1 MGEDLSSGVKVG
13 VILIILCSII
23 GTVMS
28 LMAVVKNVTRTGAMQ
43 LQSSLEAMDRMYE
56 DNFNQK
62 TVTGNEVIS
71 AIQLNQGS
79 AIAIVVAEP
88 KEDNK
93 LTLHNYGAL
102 LGAISTGA
110 ADGITVGNVQ
120 VGDSKY
126 LYYDDK
132 TQSYIADLFKV
143 GTEVQYNYKIT
154 NIYKNTEREYVNPNY
169 KYESKL
175 IRDISGTTIG
185 YFFMHTY

>member
-79 AIAIVVAEP
+79 AIAIVIAEP

-102 LGAISTGA
+102 LGAVSTGA
-110 ADGITVGNVQ
+110 ADNVVIGNSQ
-120 VGDSKY
+120 VGDSSY
-126 LYYDDK
+126 LYYDEK
-132 TQSYIADLFKV
+132 GQNYVADLFKV
-143 GTEVQYNYKIT
+143 GTTVQYNYKIT
-154 NIYKNTEREYVNPNY
+154 NIYKNTEREYINPNY

-185 YFFMHTY
+185 YFFTHTY